1 MEVNH
6 NHIVYTAAEMQRYLD
21 GNMSPLEM
29 NAFEKAMLDDPF
41 LAEAFE
47 GYEASRESNW
57 KTSLEGLR
65 ESFAAPGK
73 GAKVVPMK
81 QVRNNWWKYAA
92 AVLVLGGGISTYFLL
107 NKQHG
112 NNPSDA
118 ADIASIKQQV
128 RSATAP
134 APDSVSKELA
144 INTENNSIPKKQALV
159 KPIISQDNIKTLP
172 PAELTTVTTNNR
184 QQASE
189 EITVR
194 ERAKPTP
201 QDIPVK
207 KSVAS
212 TKQEENNKLDEFKT
226 TVSESVV
233 NGRSNDKDV
242 IANAEKRSV
251 NPAVKAPVPQNNN
264 GYYNPGS
271 PGSGNDALNK
281 KKAEQPSRTF
291 LAQVLGPDNNPLP
304 FANINITNQ
313 GFGTYA
319 DVKGNV
325 RLFST
330 DSIIPVEV
338 KSLGYQTQLVALQSN
353 SSLNKIVLKPEAIS
367 ASEPVIVGFASPKTN
382 KYRKYA
388 PQQDSTADAE
398 PADGW
403 DNYNTYVANNLELP
417 EEVLNKNLHGEVQV
431 SFEVKSNGAITNIK
445 VDKSLCDDCDEI
457 AKRLVEQGPQWKVKK
472 GKKARARVKVQF

>member
-6 NHIVYTAAEMQRYLD
+6 NHIVYTAAAMQRYLD

-29 NAFEKAMLDDPF
+29 NAFEKAMLNDPF

-47 GYEASRESNW
+47 GYEANRESNW
-57 KTSLEGLR
+57 KTSLESLR
-65 ESFAAPGK
+65 DNFAASGQEV
-73 GAKVVPMK
+73 KVVPMK

-92 AVLVLGGGISTYFLL
+92 AVLVIGGGISTYFLL
-107 NKQHG
+107 TKQPG
-112 NNPSDA
+112 KNPSEA

-128 RSATAP
+128 KSATTP
-134 APDSVSKELA
+134 TPDSTSKELA
-144 INTENNSIPKKQALV
+144 INTENSNSLKKQSV
-159 KPIISQDNIKTLP
+159 IKPVISQENIRTLP
-172 PAELTTVTTNNR
+172 PAEIVIDKRDDRRQLKEEVVVSEKAKSASQDLSVTTPP
-184 QQASE
+184 AS
-189 EITVR
+189 
-194 ERAKPTP
+194 K
-201 QDIPVK
+201 
-207 KSVAS
+207 
-212 TKQEENNKLDEFKT
+212 KQEVNGKLDEFKT
-226 TVSESVV
+226 NASESVL
-233 NGRSNDKDV
+233 NGHSNDKDV
-242 IANAEKRSV
+242 IANADKRTV

-264 GYYNPGS
+264 GYYNPGT

-313 GFGTYA
+313 DFGTYA

-338 KSLGYQTQLVALQSN
+338 KSLGYQTQVVALQSN
-353 SSLNKIVLKPEAIS
+353 SSLNKIVLKPEAI
-367 ASEPVIVGFASPKTN
+367 AANEPVVVGYASAKTN